1 MDRNNKYDWLL
12 FLEWF
17 GTAIV
22 LIGVAMTSFNIYPAN
37 LYVGLLGTF
46 IWVVIAWEWQKWS
59 LIVIE
64 TAILILY
71 IAGIISVW

>member
-12 FLEWF
+12 FLEWI

-37 LYVGLLGTF
+37 LFVGLLGNF
-46 IWVVIAWEWQKWS
+46 IWIIIGWKWRKWS
-59 LIVIE
+59 LIIIE
-64 TAILILY
+64 AAITFLY
-71 IAGIISVW
+71 LAGIISVW